1 MSLMDMRAPKTSAHS
16 CTPARVSIRYRT
28 LQQTT
33 HTQWNL
39 VNTNTEVLIKINF

>member
-16 CTPARVSIRYRT
+16 CTPARVSIRYST
-28 LQQTT
+28 LQQTHT

-39 VNTNTEVLIKINF
+39 VNTNTVEILI